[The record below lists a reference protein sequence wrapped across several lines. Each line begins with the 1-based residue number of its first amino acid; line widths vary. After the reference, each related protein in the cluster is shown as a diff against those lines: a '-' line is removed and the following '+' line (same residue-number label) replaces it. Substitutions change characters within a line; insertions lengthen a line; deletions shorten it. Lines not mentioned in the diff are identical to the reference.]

1 MAVVPVPFQTEY
13 ANVVRILP
21 SFVVMV
27 PLQLLKEIQ

>member
-13 ANVVRILP
+13 ANVEWILP
-21 SFVVMV
+21 SCLVMV